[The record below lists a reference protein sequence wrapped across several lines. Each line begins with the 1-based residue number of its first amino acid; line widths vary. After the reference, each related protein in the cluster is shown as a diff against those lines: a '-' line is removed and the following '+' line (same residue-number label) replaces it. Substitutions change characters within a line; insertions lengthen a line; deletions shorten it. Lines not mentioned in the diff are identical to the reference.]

1 MKIFGAAN
9 AKINL
14 FLDVTGKQSDGFH
27 DICSIMHSVGLRD
40 SISVEVLP
48 ASESKI
54 SIYVKGKY
62 YLPCNNK
69 NIAYRGAQ
77 IFMDALCEPLHV
89 RIGINKAIPVAA
101 GLAGGSSDAAAVLK
115 TLNRIKGHPFSRDKL
130 CELGAQLGSD
140 VPSCILGGTQLCC
153 GRGEKMTHIPFK
165 KRLNVVVAIGD
176 EHVSTATAYAKLD
189 EMYNDFKDERESA
202 LPRLDRITNGLI
214 EGDIRMIAD
223 NMYNIFEQ
231 AILPMCPQAREIKN
245 KMLEAGALGAMM
257 SGSGPAV
264 FGIFESKESAE
275 RAVKTLGENAYAV
288 TTV

>member
-1 MKIFGAAN
+1 
-9 AKINL
+9 
-14 FLDVTGKQSDGFH
+14 
-27 DICSIMHSVGLRD
+27 
-40 SISVEVLP
+40 
-48 ASESKI
+48 
-54 SIYVKGKY
+54 
-62 YLPCNNK
+62 
-69 NIAYRGAQ
+69 
-77 IFMDALCEPLHV
+77 
-89 RIGINKAIPVAA
+89 
-101 GLAGGSSDAAAVLK
+101 
-115 TLNRIKGHPFSRDKL
+115 
-130 CELGAQLGSD
+130 
-140 VPSCILGGTQLCC
+140 
-153 GRGEKMTHIPFK
+153 MTHIPFK